1 MAQNSGRGLPWEG
14 AFMDI
19 STDVIDGYVK
29 ELCGD
34 IRREYFID
42 KEEYEGHAIKRG
54 LRNDDG
60 TGVMAG
66 VTRIGSVQGYYMRD
80 GERIPTPG
88 KLYYRGIDVEDF
100 IEAHIKSGSFGFEE
114 VAYLLL
120 MGKLPDKEQFDRFD
134 TILSK
139 ARTLPKDFTE
149 DMIIKAPSR
158 NIMNKLSRSVLALYS
173 YDEKPDDTSVENMV
187 RQSIELI
194 GRFPVIVANA
204 YAVKRHAYD
213 GKSLYIHVPREN
225 LSVSENFLRMVRKDK
240 AYTAEEA
247 HLLDLMLILHA
258 EHGGGNNSAFA
269 CRVLSSSGTDTY
281 GAISAAV
288 NSLKGP
294 LHGGANAKVMEM
306 FRYVCDNVKDTK
318 DDEELSAYLKKLVD
332 GTAGDGS
339 KKIYGLGHA
348 VYTVSDPRAEILKKY
363 AGYLAEEKGYGDQ
376 FALMQSIERLGKP
389 IIMEAK
395 NMKTP
400 ICANVDMY
408 SGLVYQML
416 GIPED
421 LFTPLFAIAR
431 ISGWC
436 AHRIEEVVTCKKII
450 RPAYRAAFKE
460 QPFVPMEER

>member
-1 MAQNSGRGLPWEG
+1 MDLYSPNLNLTEDLEKLNS
-14 AFMDI
+14 DI
-19 STDVIDGYVK
+19 MSAYRIDDEKYAHVDV
-29 ELCGD
+29 
-34 IRREYFID
+34 
-42 KEEYEGHAIKRG
+42 KRG
-54 LRNDDG
+54 LRNSDG
-60 TGVMAG
+60 TGVIIG
-66 VTRIGSVQGYYMRD
+66 VTGVGSVQGYTVVD
-80 GERIPTPG
+80 GERIPMPG
-88 KLYYRGIDVEDF
+88 KLYYRGINSTDIVEANLKAGTF
-100 IEAHIKSGSFGFEE
+100 GYEEA
-114 VAYLLL
+114 VYLLL
-120 MGKLPDKEQFDRFD
+120 LGELPNKTQFDSF
-134 TILSK
+134 K
-139 ARTLPKDFTE
+139 ALLAQARNLPIGFTE
-149 DMIIKAPSR
+149 DVIFKAPAY
-158 NIMNKLSRSVLALYS
+158 NLMNQLARSVLALYS
-173 YDEKPDDTSVENMV
+173 YDPSPDDTSAANML
-187 RQSIELI
+187 RQSVEIVARMPL
-194 GRFPVIVANA
+194 IVANA
-204 YAVKRHAYD
+204 YAVMRHYLL
-213 GKSLYIHVPREN
+213 GHSLYIHNPEPE
-225 LSVSENFLRMVRKDK
+225 LSLAENFLRMVRKDK

-269 CRVLSSSGTDTY
+269 CRVLSSSGPDTY

-288 NSLKGP
+288 NSRKGP